1 MNEGRFSGA
10 PKFPNEAP
18 KVSEAARFNDIVEEL
33 RFLVKGDNELDDEL
47 QGIILEA
54 LDVSIDD
61 FKQDVLDRSKTYSEK
76 TMDEKIGMFFVR
88 TLRDKILEYSLDTSQ
103 RDAFNAFLNSIVD
116 FGDKKEV

>member
-10 PKFPNEAP
+10 PKFPNEDP
-18 KVSEAARFNDIVEEL
+18 KVSEEARFNDIVEEL